1 VEIREH
7 ADGETHVLWVE
18 GELDLSTI
26 PELTRRIDAELG
38 GRSEEALTIDLS
50 DVTFMD
56 SSGLRLLI
64 ELDKRA
70 RDEGWKLALRPSRH
84 EGARVVL
91 RMTGADE
98 ALPFEEDAQP

>member
-7 ADGETHVLWVE
+7 VEGETHVLWIE

-26 PELTRRIDAELG
+26 PELTRRIEVGFGAG
-38 GRSEEALTIDLS
+38 SEETLTIDLS

-64 ELDKRA
+64 ELDRRA
-70 RDEGWKLALRPSRH
+70 RAEGWTLSLRAPRH
-84 EGARVVL
+84 EGAKVVL
-91 RMTGADE
+91 RMTGADA
-98 ALPFEEDAQP
+98 ALPFEEDAR

>member
-1 VEIREH
+1 VEIRER
-7 ADGETHVLWVE
+7 ADGETHVLWIE

-26 PELTRRIDAELG
+26 PELSRHIGAEFG
-38 GRSEEALTIDLS
+38 AGSGQALTIDLS

-70 RDEGWKLALRPSRH
+70 QTEGWRLALRAPRH
-84 EGARVVL
+84 EGAKVVL

-98 ALPFEEDAQP
+98 ALPFEEDSRP